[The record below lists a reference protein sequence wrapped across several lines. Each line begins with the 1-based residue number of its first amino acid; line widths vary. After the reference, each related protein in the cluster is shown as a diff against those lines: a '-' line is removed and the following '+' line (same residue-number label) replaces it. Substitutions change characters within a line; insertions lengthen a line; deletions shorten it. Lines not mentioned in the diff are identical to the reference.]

1 VGESYHNLQR
11 ETTFQG
17 RASRTRAF
25 PSATWE
31 RGAGKPDTKIL
42 WSDEATQ
49 ANLSLMKAVI
59 TFFLVVILGFGF
71 LQFVTWL
78 LAEPPMHVFYVNS
91 KGVVKMK

>member
-1 VGESYHNLQR
+1 
-11 ETTFQG
+11 
-17 RASRTRAF
+17 
-25 PSATWE
+25 
-31 RGAGKPDTKIL
+31 
-42 WSDEATQ
+42 
-49 ANLSLMKAVI
+49 MKAVI